1 LLRPLPAVAPVLAVW
16 AKVKVHRDAH
26 VQFDKCLYSVP
37 FRLAGQTLWLK
48 ACDRMV
54 TLYREHEPV
63 ASHPRQSKPGSRST
77 VQDHLPPA
85 ALAWNLQ
92 DTQWCLGEARR
103 VGPHCLAL
111 VEGLFADAVLV
122 NLRAAQAVLRLEKAY
137 GAQRLE
143 AACARA
149 VGFGSL
155 RYRSVKTILAK
166 GLDQAAPPPAPP
178 MADTYTRG
186 GRFCRDPKI
195 LLH

>member
-1 LLRPLPAVAPVLAVW
+1 
-16 AKVKVHRDAH
+16 
-26 VQFDKCLYSVP
+26 VP
-37 FRLAGQTLWLK
+37 FRLAGQTLWLQ
-48 ACDRMV
+48 ATDQMV

-63 ASHPRQSKPGSRST
+63 ASHPRQFKPGSRST
-77 VQDHLPPA
+77 VQDHLPSA

-92 DTQWCLGEARR
+92 DTQWCLGEAGRI
-103 VGPHCLAL
+103 GPQCLAL

-122 NLRAAQAVLRLEKAY
+122 NLRAVQAVLRLEKAY
-137 GAQRLE
+137 GAERLE

-155 RYRSVKTILAK
+155 RYRSVKAILAK
-166 GLDQAAPPPAPP
+166 GLDQTPAPASADL
-178 MADTYTRG
+178 ADTYALG

>member
-1 LLRPLPAVAPVLAVW
+1 M
-16 AKVKVHRDAH
+16 
-26 VQFDKCLYSVP
+26 P

-48 ACDRMV
+48 AADQMAA
-54 TLYREHEPV
+54 LYREHEPV

-85 ALAWNLQ
+85 ALAWNLH

-103 VGPHCLAL
+103 VGPQCLAL
-111 VEGLFADAVLV
+111 VEGLFADAVPA

-143 AACARA
+143 AARARA

-155 RYRSVKTILAK
+155 RYRSVKAIPAK
-166 GLDQAAPPPAPP
+166 GLGQAVPPPAPE
-178 MADTYTRG
+178 MDDTYALG